1 MLKPLSHVPLQPLEE
16 ILDRSCITPTAT
28 KQARQNQALKYTF
41 TPWMLEACRKA
52 AWTFNK
58 LYTVTNQI
66 YGSNRDKAKLIE
78 EKALAK
84 WSAQKLQELVFPH
97 CDWGHLGLCPE
108 QAHCP

>member
-1 MLKPLSHVPLQPLEE
+1 
-16 ILDRSCITPTAT
+16 
-28 KQARQNQALKYTF
+28 
-41 TPWMLEACRKA
+41 MLEACRKA

-84 WSAQKLQELVFPH
+84 
-97 CDWGHLGLCPE
+97 
-108 QAHCP
+108 